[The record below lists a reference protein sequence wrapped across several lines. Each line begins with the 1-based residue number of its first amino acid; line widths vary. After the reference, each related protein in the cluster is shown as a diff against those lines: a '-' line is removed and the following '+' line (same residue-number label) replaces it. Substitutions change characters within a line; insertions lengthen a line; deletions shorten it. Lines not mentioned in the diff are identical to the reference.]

1 MGNGFYGCQTAAS
14 LNTLNSEPY
23 GQYRNCL
30 FLRVCQ
36 KLHIVSKTFLKG
48 KATFK
53 GLIHLDCASFP
64 LFPKLTQILS
74 LSFFARSYSSV
85 VLLVTSRASRSANTA
100 LNALHPHIKKKK
112 KSFREGDFDIGCLQF
127 DSLLLRSEIKNNTS
141 LYNAHLEIASVMKH
155 SKQGSVITA
164 NGFNISREQRN

>member
-14 LNTLNSEPY
+14 LNTLTSEPY

-36 KLHIVSKTFLKG
+36 KLHTISKTFLKG

-53 GLIHLDCASFP
+53 GLIHLDYASFL
-64 LFPKLTQILS
+64 LFPKLMQILS

-85 VLLVTSRASRSANTA
+85 ILLVTSQASRSANTD
-100 LNALHPHIKKKK
+100 LNALHPHTTEKKKK
-112 KSFREGDFDIGCLQF
+112 KNLSEEAILTLAAC
-127 DSLLLRSEIKNNTS
+127 SLTPYLFALR
-141 LYNAHLEIASVMKH
+141 
-155 SKQGSVITA
+155 
-164 NGFNISREQRN
+164 